1 MKILI
6 DTLDLNEIKKYSE
19 LGIISGTT
27 TNPTF
32 SKRFGM
38 KDDLDTIKQ
47 VAEAQDGVGEIYI
60 EAFGDTADEIEDNA
74 WRISEGSDYKDLIF
88 KIPFTEAG
96 VCATSKLSKSRFR
109 INLHLVF
116 SLSQSL
122 IAEQVG
128 AEFICPLIGR
138 MDDDGMNGLEVV
150 KEIKKSYDTNK
161 VKTKIMG
168 SSIRNM
174 NHVNELIKIGVDY
187 VTIPPKILD
196 KMFYHKLTDEGFQ
209 TFKKDLENIG

>member
-60 EAFGDTADEIEDNA
+60 EAFGDTA
-74 WRISEGSDYKDLIF
+74 
-88 KIPFTEAG
+88 
-96 VCATSKLSKSRFR
+96 RFHSQR
-109 INLHLVF
+109 LEFVQLRNYLN
-116 SLSQSL
+116 QSL
-122 IAEQVG
+122 
-128 AEFICPLIGR
+128 
-138 MDDDGMNGLEVV
+138 
-150 KEIKKSYDTNK
+150 
-161 VKTKIMG
+161 
-168 SSIRNM
+168 
-174 NHVNELIKIGVDY
+174 ELIYIWS
-187 VTIPPKILD
+187 
-196 KMFYHKLTDEGFQ
+196 FH
-209 TFKKDLENIG
+209 